1 MATDNLRRFIGN
13 MIISERARD
22 QAMSDRLVELLR
34 EHGLDEEE
42 VTEILAARS
51 QSLTELCATVETM
64 VLRRESQVQTPL
76 PYPEALLRLRAAGP
90 IHPRARS
97 ILAARLSRLGER
109 KRKQGGE
116 KAVGYH
122 APIQPCEP
130 CSQEHLLS
138 PNLFESRQGAPC
150 TYWRFQPFVPNSC
163 RVSFRAGEESRLRV
177 DLP

>member
-34 EHGLDEEE
+34 EQGLDEEE

-90 IHPRARS
+90 IH
-97 ILAARLSRLGER
+97 
-109 KRKQGGE
+109 
-116 KAVGYH
+116 
-122 APIQPCEP
+122 
-130 CSQEHLLS
+130 
-138 PNLFESRQGAPC
+138 
-150 TYWRFQPFVPNSC
+150 
-163 RVSFRAGEESRLRV
+163 
-177 DLP
+177 